1 MNSDY
6 QSSLEI
12 HERLV
17 QTMSAISAQLASL
30 EGTSRQ
36 CLADKIFSKLYSHAH
51 TIHLL
56 APKPNSKAGTIWD
69 LPSSAALT
77 RVLIETYDALAYIAL
92 DEMTEDEFR
101 FREAVMGYHSRKKRI
116 DLHKRI
122 GSNQRVPEWENDA
135 KSIKEQ
141 LLKPECLAF
150 FGSNTQRRTEIEKNN
165 GKDCSQHLSQRELN
179 KARGVNHEQ
188 YSFFINFLSQHVHS
202 YGMAIEIL
210 FDFEAGEEKSLN
222 HMRKNLD
229 IASLFLSKAIQGM
242 FSLFPNIKQPNE
254 QSRLFLEKKVE
265 ELSQPLIIQ

>member
-51 TIHLL
+51 AIHLL

-69 LPSSAALT
+69 LSSSAALT

-101 FREAVMGYHSRKKRI
+101 FRKAVMGYHSLKKRI
-116 DLHKRI
+116 DFHKRI
-122 GSNQRVPEWENDA
+122 GSNQQAAELENDA
-135 KSIKEQ
+135 KNIKEQ

-150 FGSNTQRRTEIEKNN
+150 WGSKSQRLNEIKKND
-165 GKDCSQHLSQRELN
+165 GRDYPHHLDKRELN
-179 KARGVNHEQ
+179 KARGVNHEK

-210 FDFEAGEEKSLN
+210 FDFEAGEEKSLI
-222 HMRKNLD
+222 HMEKNLD
-229 IASLFLSKAIQGM
+229 IASLFLSKAILGM

-254 QSRLFLEKKVE
+254 QSRLLLEK
-265 ELSQPLIIQ
+265 LSQPLITQ